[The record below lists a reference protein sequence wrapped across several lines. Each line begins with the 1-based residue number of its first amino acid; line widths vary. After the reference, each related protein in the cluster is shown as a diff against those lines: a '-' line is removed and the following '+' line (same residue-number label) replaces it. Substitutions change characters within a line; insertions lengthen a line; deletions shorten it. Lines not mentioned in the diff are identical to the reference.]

1 MTFEEF
7 WRKRVEMGL
16 DPYCTSDIELAR
28 FVWNAAKED
37 SKPLADI
44 FYVDYLCAGVVKNGG
59 PYWTVRGTSATVIVQ
74 TKEEAEEWAIKNG
87 YRIEE

>member
-28 FVWNAAKED
+28 FVWNAARED
-37 SKPLADI
+37 SKPVADI
-44 FYVDYLCAGVVKNGG
+44 LYVDYPCTGFTRNGNK
-59 PYWTVRGTSATVIVQ
+59 PFWSVRNTGATVIKQ
-74 TKEEAEEWAIKNG
+74 TKEEAEEWAINNG
-87 YRIEE
+87 YRI